1 MRRDARRAVAGEKSS
16 SEAELAESGSKRRI
30 RSSAFNRNLVSVY
43 RPADQ
48 AIGAI
53 DSAGQSETIVAV

>member
-1 MRRDARRAVAGEKSS
+1 MAGEKSS
-16 SEAELAESGSKRRI
+16 SEAELAESGSKQRI

-48 AIGAI
+48 AI
-53 DSAGQSETIVAV
+53 DSAEQSETIAAV